1 MLKFVGIDVPR
12 IFHNKYL
19 SMGLALFV
27 MLSLGYNFYYKSLKG
42 LRNLYF
48 GMDFLISFGSLISFL
63 YSLFL
68 LIFYRDR
75 NEVLFFDSAA
85 LIVYFAYLGKSIETR
100 LKNKSMNSLKE
111 FESSIPSKY
120 FMNNKWYNVLDLK
133 IGDII
138 TVKANAVIPADGI
151 ILSKKALIE
160 ESIITGENNIKTKKQ
175 GDYVYCS
182 SVNHGNEIDV
192 LAQVE
197 GKNSLIN
204 KIIKYIKKSE
214 LQKTKIQSVAD
225 KFIPYFTLSIL
236 FIAILVFIL
245 WSTFNFAPIYNYNIN
260 SNRWDK
266 AFRSSIS
273 VIVISCPCALGL
285 AGPLAIL
292 VGVSKS
298 AKRGI
303 VFNSAKTFDK
313 LSKCDIVFLDKT
325 GTLTTQEI
333 KILKIDGQISN
344 QTKQILIEMTF
355 NSEHPISKTIFN
367 FLNEKSNFKY
377 TKKEEV
383 KNVIGSGLFYEN
395 NNNIYKLGKS
405 SFALNI
411 ALESKEDKIY
421 FTRNGNFVCSFIIDR
436 PLRNDALNFVNK
448 IRDMKSLPILI
459 TGDTYNNSLKIAQYL
474 KIDNIYTDIDPKKKQ
489 EIVNKYKNNNK
500 TTCFIGDGI
509 NDAMAMKESDLSI
522 SIGSSSKLAV
532 SSSDINIMSDQLTDV
547 FEAIKIKDTIKRKIY
562 SNYFWAASYNIVAIP
577 IAAIGILLPWMAA
590 AFMMFSEVIIV
601 INSLLLRIKNK
612 K

>member
-1 MLKFVGIDVPR
+1 MLKFVGIDVPH

-42 LRNLYF
+42 LKNLYF

-85 LIVYFAYLGKSIETR
+85 LIVYFAYLGKTIEKR

-151 ILSKKALIE
+151 VLSKKAFIE

-245 WSTFNFAPIYNYNIN
+245 WSTFNFTPIYNYNIN

-292 VGVSKS
+292 IGVSKS

-333 KILKIDGQISN
+333 KILKIEGQISEEE
-344 QTKQILIEMTF
+344 KQILIEMTF

-367 FLNEKSNFKY
+367 FLNENSNFKY
-377 TKKEEV
+377 TQEEEV
-383 KNVIGSGLFYEN
+383 KNVIGSGLSYEN

-411 ALESKEDKIY
+411 ALESEEDKIY
-421 FTRNGNFVCSFIIDR
+421 FTKNGNFVCSFIIDR

-448 IRDMKSLPILI
+448 IRDMKSLPILL
-459 TGDTYNNSLKIAQYL
+459 TGDTYKNSLKIAQYL
-474 KIDNIYTDIDPKKKQ
+474 KIDNIYTDIDPKQKQ

-500 TTCFIGDGI
+500 TTCFVGDGI

-522 SIGSSSKLAV
+522 SIGSSSKLAI

-601 INSLLLRIKNK
+601 INSLLLRIKDK